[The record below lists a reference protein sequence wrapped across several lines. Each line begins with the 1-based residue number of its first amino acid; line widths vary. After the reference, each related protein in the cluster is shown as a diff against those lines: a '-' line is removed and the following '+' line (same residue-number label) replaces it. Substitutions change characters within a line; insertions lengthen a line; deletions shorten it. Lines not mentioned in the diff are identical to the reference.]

1 MRLLPVPGIPREGL
15 PVILMVFRAL
25 VHAFAPLGVVLLSLS
40 ASPLVN
46 SAFWRGGSVLGYCL
60 VLLAWRPG
68 LVLDGSFW
76 LALRREFRWFWA
88 AVIGLSYLDTALFF
102 AATAFVDIGVASVIV
117 QCGPF
122 LLVLVVS
129 MSHRGT
135 GVFMGIS
142 PGLVG
147 FLLLGLLGVTLVI
160 ASQHGTLR
168 PAAGGLELLLGSALA
183 LLSASLLSLNGLVF
197 RWGRD
202 LSAVLSLEG
211 TWDSVPC
218 PGGEFESV
226 LNPGGMGC
234 PPLFGVLL
242 MSLLGNLVSFLFC
255 LLAGLWL
262 GGDIILG
269 AALPAG
275 LMGFVI
281 YPVTA
286 ICWGGAMLLTRACA
300 HSILVTLHFPSGVLG
315 RQLCSRGFSPGWW
328 LGRRLCCA
336 TWVSA
341 GRPAGG

>member
-1 MRLLPVPGIPREGL
+1 M
-15 PVILMVFRAL
+15 
-25 VHAFAPLGVVLLSLS
+25 
-40 ASPLVN
+40 
-46 SAFWRGGSVLGYCL
+46 
-60 VLLAWRPG
+60 
-68 LVLDGSFW
+68 
-76 LALRREFRWFWA
+76 
-88 AVIGLSYLDTALFF
+88 IGLSYLDTALFF
-102 AATAFVDIGVASVIV
+102 AATAFVDIGVAWVIV

-160 ASQHGTLR
+160 ASQHGTLW

-202 LSAVLSLEG
+202 LSAVLSLEE

-218 PGGEFESV
+218 LGGECRFALNPGGTWDGVPCPGGECKSV

-275 LMGFVI
+275 LMGLVI

-286 ICWGGAMLLTRACA
+286 ICWGGR
-300 HSILVTLHFPSGVLG
+300 
-315 RQLCSRGFSPGWW
+315 
-328 LGRRLCCA
+328 CC
-336 TWVSA
+336 
-341 GRPAGG
+341 